1 MIFTVL
7 IRLTK
12 FISLRNTYV
21 RTAGAGNVNGMEGVA
36 TMSFISI
43 NNEPSV
49 VLVCTVSDSDDTA
62 EVYTLTHNDS
72 KTQYSVCEKPSDEQ
86 TKGISGLLDDFS
98 DTLSNI
104 PGCADTL
111 SHEIKLKT
119 TDVIYRRN

>member
-62 EVYTLTHNDS
+62 EVYTMTHNDS
-72 KTQYSVCEKPSDEQ
+72 KIQYSVCEKLSDEQ
-86 TKGISGLLDDFS
+86 MKDIDELLDDFS
-98 DTLSNI
+98 ETLSDI
-104 PGCADTL
+104 PGCTDTL
-111 SHEIKLKT
+111 P
-119 TDVIYRRN
+119 N